1 MNYSFPKRLCLL
13 DISRGIASLSVVLWH
28 WKHFAYNG
36 YTLSPSFIEQNQ
48 PFYSILKLF
57 YQNGYLGVEYFFLL
71 SGFIFFWQYRDEIQN
86 KKNSPLSF
94 FINRFSRLY
103 PLHFFTLITVG
114 LLQLIYFS
122 QKAYFFIYPYND
134 FYHFILQLFLA
145 SHWGFQKGW
154 SFNSPVW
161 SVSLEVLL
169 YLLFF
174 IIAYLRKGNI
184 FVSSIVL
191 TSSFLILLLT
201 NYVLFSAIYLFFL
214 GGVIYDLFFAYL
226 DKILRVKNL
235 ILIVTILLWIVL
247 ITSIYFYKLD
257 FPGFIAPR
265 LSRIISVLFPITMLF
280 PFTLCSIVLIE
291 IRYKFTLRKIS
302 WIGDVTYS
310 TYLLHFPLQLIF
322 AIMVN
327 KKIIESD
334 FYQNAFYLFLFYLI
348 LVPVS
353 YLTFRKFER
362 PLQRV
367 IREFYKKF
375 GRRQ

>member
-28 WKHFAYNG
+28 WKHFAYSG
-36 YTLSPSFIEQNQ
+36 YTLSPGFIEQNQ
-48 PFYSILKLF
+48 PFYPILKLF

-86 KKNSPLSF
+86 KKISSFSF

-122 QKAYFFIYPYND
+122 QKSHFFIYPYND
-134 FYHFILQLFLA
+134 VYHFILQLFLA

-169 YLLFF
+169 YILFF
-174 IIAYLRKGNI
+174 ILAYLKKGNI
-184 FVSSIVL
+184 FVSSFVL
-191 TSSFLILLLT
+191 ISSFLILLLT

-214 GGVIYDLFFAYL
+214 GGVIYDLFYTHL
-226 DKILRVKNL
+226 DKILRLKNL
-235 ILIVTILLWIVL
+235 ILIITIFLWIVS
-247 ITSIYFYKLD
+247 ISDIYFIKLD
-257 FPGFIAPR
+257 FTGFIGPR
-265 LSRIISVLFPITMLF
+265 LSRIISVLFPIIMLF
-280 PFTLCSIVLIE
+280 PFTLCSIILTE
-291 IRYKFTLRKIS
+291 IGYKVTLRKLG
-302 WIGDVTYS
+302 WIGDITYS
-310 TYLLHFPLQLIF
+310 TYLLHFPLQLVF

-327 KKIIESD
+327 KKIIEID
-334 FYQNAFYLFLFYLI
+334 FYQNALYLFLFYLI
-348 LVPVS
+348 LIPVS

-362 PLQRV
+362 LLQRV
-367 IREFYKKF
+367 IREFYTKN
-375 GRRQ
+375 